1 MNDQWEVERTAAGLL
16 ASREHTRQELFRKL
30 SSRGYSPEL
39 VIPVLDRMEGAGQ
52 LSDERFTEQYVQLR
66 LRKGY
71 GPLRIRHELQDR
83 GIAENLITNLLDE
96 QKLDW
101 SEHLRSTAEQK
112 FGDKPMVDDRE
123 RGRRARF
130 LEYRGYPSSLIRD
143 YLFRA

>member
-16 ASREHTRQELFRKL
+16 TSREHTRQELFRKL
-30 SSRGYSPEL
+30 INRGYTPEL
-39 VIPVLDRMEGAGQ
+39 VIPVLDRMESAGQ

-83 GIAENLITNLLDE
+83 GVAESLIDGWLDE
-96 QKLDW
+96 PGMDW
-101 SEHLRSTAEQK
+101 AEQLRSVAEQK
-112 FGDKPMVDDRE
+112 FGDSPMVNDKE

-130 LEYRGYPSSLIRD
+130 LEYRGYPSSLISD
-143 YLFRA
+143 YLFDA